1 MVPRRPDRPG
11 RGTDDE
17 RDEMSHEARGAR
29 PDVTVT
35 VERLDV
41 AAPRRGRRRR
51 PVEGARVPRRDAVVL
66 LAAAAVVVALLF
78 AGAEARDAAR
88 KADANRRAVAAA
100 KRASDFANVLALHER
115 ILAASR
121 RTTRVYRAER
131 GALQTASA
139 RARAR
144 LQRDRAARS
153 GLIRRAPPWVAPK
166 SLLSAMRMPPTA
178 RHGRQAEGPTVRLCS
193 ADGCETD
200 RRLRWRG

>member
-1 MVPRRPDRPG
+1 M
-11 RGTDDE
+11 
-17 RDEMSHEARGAR
+17 
-29 PDVTVT
+29 
-35 VERLDV
+35 
-41 AAPRRGRRRR
+41 
-51 PVEGARVPRRDAVVL
+51 L

-100 KRASDFANVLALHER
+100 KRASDFANVLALHEG

-131 GALQTASA
+131 GTLQTASA

-153 GLIRRAPPWVAPK
+153 GLI
-166 SLLSAMRMPPTA
+166 
-178 RHGRQAEGPTVRLCS
+178 EGPTVRLCS

>member
-1 MVPRRPDRPG
+1 
-11 RGTDDE
+11 
-17 RDEMSHEARGAR
+17 MSDEARGAR

-51 PVEGARVPRRDAVVL
+51 PVEGARALRRDAVVL

-139 RARAR
+139 RARLADAVVPLEDVASILR
-144 LQRDRAARS
+144 RGLAPIPLAGDIWQRYLVCAFY
-153 GLIRRAPPWVAPK
+153 
-166 SLLSAMRMPPTA
+166 TA
-178 RHGRQAEGPTVRLCS
+178 RAGIGPALDLKVPELARFAQARRPAINVHGCS
-193 ADGCETD
+193 AIA
-200 RRLRWRG
+200 LPARG

>member
-51 PVEGARVPRRDAVVL
+51 PVDGARVPRRDAVVL

-100 KRASDFANVLALHER
+100 KRASDFANVLALHEGN
-115 ILAASR
+115 LAASR
-121 RTTRVYRAER
+121 RTTRVYRAE
-131 GALQTASA
+131 
-139 RARAR
+139 
-144 LQRDRAARS
+144 AARCR
-153 GLIRRAPPWVAPK
+153 RRAHGHVHGCSGIALP
-166 SLLSAMRMPPTA
+166 A
-178 RHGRQAEGPTVRLCS
+178 RG
-193 ADGCETD
+193 
-200 RRLRWRG
+200 